1 MDNSAVMCDE
11 VIESYY
17 KEKTVPRNFNEKIIT
32 CKTQNFY
39 IYLPFY

>member
-1 MDNSAVMCDE
+1 MCDE

-17 KEKTVPRNFNEKIIT
+17 KEKKTVSRNFNEKIIT